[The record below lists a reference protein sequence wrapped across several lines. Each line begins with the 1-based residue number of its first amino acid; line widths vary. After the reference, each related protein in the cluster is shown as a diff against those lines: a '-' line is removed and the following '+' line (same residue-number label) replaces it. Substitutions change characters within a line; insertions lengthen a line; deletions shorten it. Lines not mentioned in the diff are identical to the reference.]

1 VHEQPIRRIVADF
14 LAAAGVFEE
23 SIRQSKPV
31 PDFARTDRWQMGLT
45 LHGTVQ
51 DAAFVRFVEKVVRE
65 TPATLDTH
73 DWLVLDLVAREEKVS
88 KDLQPRTQRLLD
100 LGILERAGSKRLM
113 LSRRFY
119 EFVGQKGTY
128 TRKQGLDREQNL
140 ALLIKHIEENKAT
153 GSKLE
158 ELCQV
163 LPALP
168 TTQVQSLL
176 RTLQRRK
183 QVHAVGRTNQGRWL
197 PGPGHAASTD
207 ESESTT

>member
-1 VHEQPIRRIVADF
+1 MHEQPIRRIVADF

-88 KDLQPRTQRLLD
+88 KELQPRTQRLLD

-140 ALLIKHIEENKAT
+140 ALLLKHIEENKAT

-168 TTQVQSLL
+168 VTHVQSLL
-176 RTLQRRK
+176 QTLKRRGEAHPIGQRK
-183 QVHAVGRTNQGRWL
+183 ASRWYF
-197 PGPGHAASTD
+197 GPASD
-207 ESESTT
+207 DA